1 MRTGSDLLDKIS
13 YDAKGGVDH
22 LSLSVHMGREN
33 MKTTL
38 GREKKASFAPTASS
52 LAAFVSLVSSS
63 RVDKGQRSETFGF
76 SVPWPSP
83 KLLGNKLI
91 RSSHENHASYFDA
104 TQSSF
109 FSFCFCASCSYSEHR
124 FPVPSS
130 KLCQN
135 WLCHWRGALRGH
147 AAVPWYCQ
155 CPLKGL
161 VQDWKT
167 VNNAVS
173 KHTHKQ
179 CLCTPENSAV
189 QKLSV
194 VIIMRCVCLW

>member
-109 FSFCFCASCSYSEHR
+109 FFLFLCILFILRASLSCTLLQTLPEL
-124 FPVPSS
+124 VM
-130 KLCQN
+130 
-135 WLCHWRGALRGH
+135 
-147 AAVPWYCQ
+147 
-155 CPLKGL
+155 PLKGHSSSL
-161 VQDWKT
+161 
-167 VNNAVS
+167 
-173 KHTHKQ
+173 
-179 CLCTPENSAV
+179 
-189 QKLSV
+189 
-194 VIIMRCVCLW
+194 